1 MSRISTY
8 PIDTVVDT
16 ADLLI
21 GTDSE
26 DSNITKNYTIA
37 SIISLAE
44 SSIDLAEVLAVG
56 NTATNNI
63 NLTGIMTATTV
74 NGTNGT
80 IGVFG
85 STTGNIT
92 TVNSTNIVNSALVS
106 TADLTATT
114 GNITTVNSTNIVNS
128 ALVST
133 ADLTATTGN
142 ITTVNS
148 TNIVNSA
155 SVTTLGLT
163 ATTGVIATLGSTTG
177 NISTLNSTNI
187 VNAALVSTANLTATA
202 GITNNLL
209 YIDYAGSSG
218 TINQVLL
225 STGTATAWGNQ
236 VTSTWNLDADSGGP
250 LTISDEDGV
259 NFNGGTYITTLAATP
274 ISPENKVISII
285 HDDTARIDT
294 PLTPTAL
301 AYGGTFT
308 AISSATTNTTGH
320 VTATDVTTYTLP
332 AAKAYIGARANMA
345 GQYTNLPI
353 ITQWYALNY
362 VLADVTASLW
372 TTQLGT
378 AGYNTRVRY
387 EGSPDQ
393 TFNITVTFTINGW
406 TVGDIAQFALYNGN
420 AIISKSEQKIEATSS
435 LYTTGTLQAM
445 QFMGTGDFIEVYAKA
460 PTATTIVSVDYLT
473 ISVVPV

>member
-63 NLTGIMTATTV
+63 TLTGIMTATTV
-74 NGTNGT
+74 DGTNGT
-80 IGVFG
+80 IVTFGSTTGTIVTLG

-106 TADLTATT
+106 TA
-114 GNITTVNSTNIVNS
+114 
-128 ALVST
+128 
-133 ADLTATTGN
+133 
-142 ITTVNS
+142 
-148 TNIVNSA
+148 
-155 SVTTLGLT
+155 
-163 ATTGVIATLGSTTG
+163 
-177 NISTLNSTNI
+177 
-187 VNAALVSTANLTATA
+187 NLTATA

-209 YIDYAGSSG
+209 YIDSTGSSG
-218 TINQVLL
+218 TLNQVLL
-225 STGTATAWGNQ
+225 STGTATQWGNQ
-236 VTSTWNLDADSGGP
+236 VTSTWDLNADSGGP

-259 NFNGGTYITTLAATP
+259 NINGGTYITTALSVP
-274 ISPENKVISII
+274 VSDKVISIT
-285 HDDTARIDT
+285 HDDTSRTDT

-308 AISSATTNTTGH
+308 AISSATTNATGH

-345 GQYTNLPI
+345 AQTTSLPI
-353 ITQWYALNY
+353 VTEWYGLNY
-362 VLADVTASLW
+362 ILANETASLW
-372 TTQLGT
+372 TTQLNA
-378 AGYNTRVRY
+378 AGYSTKIRY
-387 EGSPDQ
+387 DGSPDQ

-406 TVGDIAQFALYNGN
+406 TVGDIAQFALYNGTVKIPN
-420 AIISKSEQKIEATSS
+420 SEQKIEATSN

-445 QFMGTGDFIEVYAKA
+445 QLMSTGDFIEVYANA
-460 PTATTIVSVDYLT
+460 PTASTTVSVEYLT
-473 ISVVPV
+473 ISAVPV

>member
-26 DSNITKNYTIA
+26 DQNITKNYTIA

-80 IGVFG
+80 IGVFSSTTGTIVTLG

-106 TADLTATT
+106 TA
-114 GNITTVNSTNIVNS
+114 
-128 ALVST
+128 
-133 ADLTATTGN
+133 
-142 ITTVNS
+142 
-148 TNIVNSA
+148 
-155 SVTTLGLT
+155 
-163 ATTGVIATLGSTTG
+163 
-177 NISTLNSTNI
+177 
-187 VNAALVSTANLTATA
+187 NLTATA

-209 YIDYAGSSG
+209 YIDSLGYSG
-218 TINQVLL
+218 TANQVLL
-225 STGTATAWGNQ
+225 STGTATQWGNQ
-236 VTSTWNLDADSGGP
+236 VTSTWDLTADTGGP
-250 LTISDEDGV
+250 LTISNEDGV
-259 NFNGGTYITTLAATP
+259 NVNGGTYITTTLSVP
-274 ISPENKVISII
+274 ITDKVISII
-285 HDDTARIDT
+285 HDNTARTDT

-301 AYGGTFT
+301 AHGGTFT
-308 AISSATTNTTGH
+308 AISSATTNATGH

-345 GQYTNLPI
+345 GQTTSLTV
-353 ITQWYALNY
+353 ITEWYGLNY
-362 VLADVTASLW
+362 LLANVTASLW
-372 TTQLGT
+372 TTQVNV
-378 AGYNTRVRY
+378 AGYQTKIRY
-387 EGSPDQ
+387 DGSPDQ
-393 TFNITVTFTINGW
+393 MFNITVTFTINGW
-406 TVGDIAQFALYNGN
+406 TVGDIAEFALYNGTVK
-420 AIISKSEQKIEATSS
+420 IPSSEQKIEATSS

-445 QFMGTGDFIEVYAKA
+445 QFMSTGDFIEVYAKA

-473 ISVVPV
+473 ISAVPV

>member
-26 DSNITKNYTIA
+26 DQNITKNYTIA

-80 IGVFG
+80 IGVFSSTTGTIVTLG

-106 TADLTATT
+106 TA
-114 GNITTVNSTNIVNS
+114 
-128 ALVST
+128 
-133 ADLTATTGN
+133 
-142 ITTVNS
+142 
-148 TNIVNSA
+148 
-155 SVTTLGLT
+155 
-163 ATTGVIATLGSTTG
+163 
-177 NISTLNSTNI
+177 
-187 VNAALVSTANLTATA
+187 NLTATA

-209 YIDYAGSSG
+209 YIDSLGDSG
-218 TINQVLL
+218 TANQVLL
-225 STGTATAWGNQ
+225 STGTATQWGNQ
-236 VTSTWNLDADSGGP
+236 VTSTWDLNAGSGGP
-250 LTISDEDGV
+250 LIISNLDGV
-259 NFNGGTYITTLAATP
+259 DVNGGTYITTTLATP
-274 ISPENKVISII
+274 VSPENKVISII
-285 HDDTARIDT
+285 HDNTARTDT
-294 PLTPTAL
+294 PITPTAL

-320 VTATDVTTYTLP
+320 VTATDITTYTLP
-332 AAKAYIGARANMA
+332 AAKAYIGARANMT
-345 GQYTNLPI
+345 GQTTSLPV
-353 ITQWYALNY
+353 ITQWYGLNY
-362 VLADVTASLW
+362 NLSNITASLW
-372 TTQLGT
+372 TTQPNV
-378 AGYNTRVRY
+378 AGYSTKIRY
-387 EGSPDQ
+387 DGSPDQ

-406 TVGDIAQFALYNGN
+406 TVGDIAQFALYNGTVK
-420 AIISKSEQKIEATSS
+420 IPSSEQKIEATSS

-445 QFMGTGDFIEVYAKA
+445 QFMSTGDFIEVYAKA

-473 ISVVPV
+473 ISAVPV

>member
-1 MSRISTY
+1 MARISTY

-85 STTGNIT
+85 S
-92 TVNSTNIVNSALVS
+92 
-106 TADLTATT
+106 TT

-274 ISPENKVISII
+274 ISSENKVISIT
-285 HDDTARIDT
+285 HDDTARTDT

>member
-1 MSRISTY
+1 MARISTY
-8 PIDTVVDT
+8 PIDAVVDT
-16 ADLLI
+16 GDLLI

-37 SIISLAE
+37 SIIALAE

-80 IGVFG
+80 IGVFSSTTGTIVTLG

-106 TADLTATT
+106 TA
-114 GNITTVNSTNIVNS
+114 
-128 ALVST
+128 
-133 ADLTATTGN
+133 
-142 ITTVNS
+142 
-148 TNIVNSA
+148 
-155 SVTTLGLT
+155 
-163 ATTGVIATLGSTTG
+163 
-177 NISTLNSTNI
+177 
-187 VNAALVSTANLTATA
+187 NLTATA

-209 YIDYAGSSG
+209 YIDSAGSSG
-218 TINQVLL
+218 ALNQVLL
-225 STGTATAWGNQ
+225 STGTATLWGNQ

-259 NFNGGTYITTLAATP
+259 NLDGGTYITTVLAVP
-274 ISPENKVISII
+274 VSPENKVISIT
-285 HDDTARIDT
+285 HDDTARTDT

-320 VTATDVTTYTLP
+320 VTATDITTYTLP

-345 GQYTNLPI
+345 GQTTSLTV
-353 ITQWYALNY
+353 ITEWYGLNY
-362 VLADVTASLW
+362 LLANVTASLW
-372 TTQLGT
+372 TTQVNV
-378 AGYNTRVRY
+378 AGYQTKIRY
-387 EGSPDQ
+387 DGSPDQ
-393 TFNITVTFTINGW
+393 MFNITVTFTINGW
-406 TVGDIAQFALYNGN
+406 TVGDIAEFALYNGTVK
-420 AIISKSEQKIEATSS
+420 IPSSEQKIEATSS

-445 QFMGTGDFIEVYAKA
+445 QFMSTGDFIEVYAKA

-473 ISVVPV
+473 ISAVPV

>member
-1 MSRISTY
+1 
-8 PIDTVVDT
+8 
-16 ADLLI
+16 
-21 GTDSE
+21 
-26 DSNITKNYTIA
+26 
-37 SIISLAE
+37 
-44 SSIDLAEVLAVG
+44 
-56 NTATNNI
+56 
-63 NLTGIMTATTV
+63 
-74 NGTNGT
+74 
-80 IGVFG
+80 
-85 STTGNIT
+85 
-92 TVNSTNIVNSALVS
+92 
-106 TADLTATT
+106 
-114 GNITTVNSTNIVNS
+114 
-128 ALVST
+128 
-133 ADLTATTGN
+133 
-142 ITTVNS
+142 
-148 TNIVNSA
+148 
-155 SVTTLGLT
+155 VTTLGLT

-177 NISTLNSTNI
+177 NIRTLNSTNI

-285 HDDTARIDT
+285 HDNTARIDT

-308 AISSATTNTTGH
+308 AISSATTNATGH

>member
-1 MSRISTY
+1 MARISTY
-8 PIDTVVDT
+8 PIDAVVDT
-16 ADLLI
+16 GDLLI

-37 SIISLAE
+37 SIIALAE

-80 IGVFG
+80 IGVFSSTTGTIVTLG

-92 TVNSTNIVNSALVS
+92 TVNSTNIVNSS
-106 TADLTATT
+106 
-114 GNITTVNSTNIVNS
+114 
-128 ALVST
+128 
-133 ADLTATTGN
+133 
-142 ITTVNS
+142 
-148 TNIVNSA
+148 
-155 SVTTLGLT
+155 
-163 ATTGVIATLGSTTG
+163 
-177 NISTLNSTNI
+177 
-187 VNAALVSTANLTATA
+187 LVSTANLTATA

-209 YIDYAGSSG
+209 YIDSAGSSG
-218 TINQVLL
+218 ALNQVLL
-225 STGTATAWGNQ
+225 STGTATLWGNQ

-259 NFNGGTYITTLAATP
+259 NLDGGTYITTVLAVP
-274 ISPENKVISII
+274 VSPENKVISIT
-285 HDDTARIDT
+285 HDDTARTDT

-308 AISSATTNTTGH
+308 AISSATTNATGH

-345 GQYTNLPI
+345 GQTTSLTV
-353 ITQWYALNY
+353 ITEWYGLNY
-362 VLADVTASLW
+362 LLANVTASLW
-372 TTQLGT
+372 TTQVNV
-378 AGYNTRVRY
+378 AGYQTKIRY
-387 EGSPDQ
+387 DGSPDQ
-393 TFNITVTFTINGW
+393 MFNITVTFTINGW
-406 TVGDIAQFALYNGN
+406 TVGDIAEFALYNGTVK
-420 AIISKSEQKIEATSS
+420 IPSSEQKIEATSS

-445 QFMGTGDFIEVYAKA
+445 QFMSTGDFIEVYAKA
-460 PTATTIVSVDYLT
+460 PTAATIVSVDYLT
-473 ISVVPV
+473 ISAVPV

>member
-1 MSRISTY
+1 MARISTY
-8 PIDTVVDT
+8 PIDAVVDT
-16 ADLLI
+16 GDLLI

-37 SIISLAE
+37 SIIALAE

-80 IGVFG
+80 IGVFSSTTGTIVTLG

-92 TVNSTNIVNSALVS
+92 TVNSTNIVNSS
-106 TADLTATT
+106 
-114 GNITTVNSTNIVNS
+114 
-128 ALVST
+128 
-133 ADLTATTGN
+133 
-142 ITTVNS
+142 
-148 TNIVNSA
+148 
-155 SVTTLGLT
+155 
-163 ATTGVIATLGSTTG
+163 
-177 NISTLNSTNI
+177 
-187 VNAALVSTANLTATA
+187 LVSTANLTATA

-209 YIDYAGSSG
+209 YIDSAGSSG
-218 TINQVLL
+218 ALNQVLL
-225 STGTATAWGNQ
+225 STGTATLWGNQ

-259 NFNGGTYITTLAATP
+259 NLDGGTYITTVLAVP
-274 ISPENKVISII
+274 VSPENKVISIT
-285 HDDTARIDT
+285 HDDTARTDT

-308 AISSATTNTTGH
+308 AISSATTNATGH

-345 GQYTNLPI
+345 GQTTSLTV
-353 ITQWYALNY
+353 ITEWYGLNY
-362 VLADVTASLW
+362 LLANVTASLW
-372 TTQLGT
+372 TTQVNA
-378 AGYNTRVRY
+378 AGYQTKIRY
-387 EGSPDQ
+387 DGSPDQ

-406 TVGDIAQFALYNGN
+406 TVGDIAEFALYNGTVK
-420 AIISKSEQKIEATSS
+420 IPSSEQKIEATSS

-445 QFMGTGDFIEVYAKA
+445 QFMSTGDFIEVYAKA

-473 ISVVPV
+473 ISAVPV

>member
-63 NLTGIMTATTV
+63 TLTGIMTETTV
-74 NGTNGT
+74 DGTNGT
-80 IGVFG
+80 IVTFGSTTGTIVTLG

-106 TADLTATT
+106 TA
-114 GNITTVNSTNIVNS
+114 
-128 ALVST
+128 
-133 ADLTATTGN
+133 
-142 ITTVNS
+142 
-148 TNIVNSA
+148 
-155 SVTTLGLT
+155 
-163 ATTGVIATLGSTTG
+163 
-177 NISTLNSTNI
+177 
-187 VNAALVSTANLTATA
+187 NLTATA

-209 YIDYAGSSG
+209 YIDSTGSSG
-218 TINQVLL
+218 TLNQVLL
-225 STGTATAWGNQ
+225 STGTATQWGNQ
-236 VTSTWNLDADSGGP
+236 VTSTWDLNADSGGP

-259 NFNGGTYITTLAATP
+259 NINGGTYITTALSVP
-274 ISPENKVISII
+274 VSDKVISIT
-285 HDDTARIDT
+285 HDDTSRTDT

-308 AISSATTNTTGH
+308 AISSATTNATGH

-345 GQYTNLPI
+345 AQTTSLPI
-353 ITQWYALNY
+353 VTEWYGLNY
-362 VLADVTASLW
+362 ILANETASLW
-372 TTQLGT
+372 TTQLNA
-378 AGYNTRVRY
+378 AGYSTKIRY
-387 EGSPDQ
+387 DGSPDQ

-406 TVGDIAQFALYNGN
+406 TVGDIAQFALYNGTVKIPN
-420 AIISKSEQKIEATSS
+420 SEQKIEATSN

-445 QFMGTGDFIEVYAKA
+445 QLMSTGDFIEVYANA
-460 PTATTIVSVDYLT
+460 PTASTTVSVEYLT
-473 ISVVPV
+473 ISAVPV

>member
-1 MSRISTY
+1 MARISTY
-8 PIDTVVDT
+8 PIDAVVDT
-16 ADLLI
+16 GDLLI

-37 SIISLAE
+37 SIIALAE

-80 IGVFG
+80 IGVFSSTTGTIVTLG

-92 TVNSTNIVNSALVS
+92 TVNSTNIVNSS
-106 TADLTATT
+106 
-114 GNITTVNSTNIVNS
+114 
-128 ALVST
+128 
-133 ADLTATTGN
+133 
-142 ITTVNS
+142 
-148 TNIVNSA
+148 
-155 SVTTLGLT
+155 
-163 ATTGVIATLGSTTG
+163 
-177 NISTLNSTNI
+177 
-187 VNAALVSTANLTATA
+187 LVSTANLTATA

-209 YIDYAGSSG
+209 YIDSAGSSG
-218 TINQVLL
+218 ALNQVLL
-225 STGTATAWGNQ
+225 STGTATLWGNQ

-259 NFNGGTYITTLAATP
+259 NLDGGTYITTVLAVP
-274 ISPENKVISII
+274 VSPENKVISIT
-285 HDDTARIDT
+285 HDDTARTDT

-308 AISSATTNTTGH
+308 AISSATTNATGH

-345 GQYTNLPI
+345 GQTTSLTV
-353 ITQWYALNY
+353 ITEWYGLNY
-362 VLADVTASLW
+362 LLANVTASLW
-372 TTQLGT
+372 TTQVNV
-378 AGYNTRVRY
+378 AGYQTKIRY
-387 EGSPDQ
+387 DGSPDQ
-393 TFNITVTFTINGW
+393 MFNITVTFTINGW
-406 TVGDIAQFALYNGN
+406 TVGDIAEFALYNGTVK
-420 AIISKSEQKIEATSS
+420 IPSSEQKIEATSS

-445 QFMGTGDFIEVYAKA
+445 QFMSTGDFIEVYAKA

-473 ISVVPV
+473 ISAVPV

>member
-26 DSNITKNYTIA
+26 DQNITKNYTIA

-80 IGVFG
+80 IGVFSSTTGTIVTLG

-106 TADLTATT
+106 TA
-114 GNITTVNSTNIVNS
+114 
-128 ALVST
+128 
-133 ADLTATTGN
+133 
-142 ITTVNS
+142 
-148 TNIVNSA
+148 
-155 SVTTLGLT
+155 
-163 ATTGVIATLGSTTG
+163 
-177 NISTLNSTNI
+177 
-187 VNAALVSTANLTATA
+187 NLTATA

-209 YIDYAGSSG
+209 YIDSAGSSG
-218 TINQVLL
+218 TANQVLL
-225 STGTATAWGNQ
+225 STGTATSWGNQ

-274 ISPENKVISII
+274 ISSENKVISIT
-285 HDDTARIDT
+285 HDDTARTDT

-308 AISSATTNTTGH
+308 AISSATTNATGH

-345 GQYTNLPI
+345 GQNTSLPV
-353 ITQWYALNY
+353 ITQWYGLNY
-362 VLADVTASLW
+362 LLANVTASLW
-372 TTQLGT
+372 TTQNNA
-378 AGYNTRVRY
+378 AGYQTKIRY
-387 EGSPDQ
+387 DGSPDQ

-406 TVGDIAQFALYNGN
+406 TVGDIAQFALYNGTN
-420 AIISKSEQKIEATSS
+420 IITDSEQKIEATSS

-445 QFMGTGDFIEVYAKA
+445 QFMSTGDFIEVYAKA
-460 PTATTIVSVDYLT
+460 PTAATIVSVDYLT
-473 ISVVPV
+473 ISAVPV

>member
-26 DSNITKNYTIA
+26 DQNITKNYTIA

-80 IGVFG
+80 IGVFSSTTGTIVTLG

-106 TADLTATT
+106 TA
-114 GNITTVNSTNIVNS
+114 
-128 ALVST
+128 
-133 ADLTATTGN
+133 
-142 ITTVNS
+142 
-148 TNIVNSA
+148 
-155 SVTTLGLT
+155 
-163 ATTGVIATLGSTTG
+163 
-177 NISTLNSTNI
+177 
-187 VNAALVSTANLTATA
+187 NLTATA

-209 YIDYAGSSG
+209 YIDSLGDSG
-218 TINQVLL
+218 TANQVLL
-225 STGTATAWGNQ
+225 STGTATQWGNQ
-236 VTSTWNLDADSGGP
+236 VTSTWDLNAGSGGP
-250 LTISDEDGV
+250 LIISNLDGV
-259 NFNGGTYITTLAATP
+259 DVNGGTYITTTLATP
-274 ISPENKVISII
+274 VSPENKVISII
-285 HDDTARIDT
+285 HDNTARTDT
-294 PLTPTAL
+294 PITPTAL

-345 GQYTNLPI
+345 GQNTSLPV
-353 ITQWYALNY
+353 ITQWYGLNY
-362 VLADVTASLW
+362 LLANVTASLW
-372 TTQLGT
+372 TTQNNA
-378 AGYNTRVRY
+378 AGYQTKIRY
-387 EGSPDQ
+387 DGSPDQ

-406 TVGDIAQFALYNGN
+406 TVGDIAQFALYNGTN
-420 AIISKSEQKIEATSS
+420 IITDSEQKIEATSS

-445 QFMGTGDFIEVYAKA
+445 QFMSTGDFIEVYAKA

-473 ISVVPV
+473 ISAVPV

>member
-1 MSRISTY
+1 MARISTY
-8 PIDTVVDT
+8 PIDAVVDT
-16 ADLLI
+16 GDLLI

-37 SIISLAE
+37 SIIALAE

-74 NGTNGT
+74 NGT
-80 IGVFG
+80 IGNITTVNSTNIANSASVATTGLTATTGVIATLG
-85 STTGNIT
+85 SSTGNIT
-92 TVNSTNIVNSALVS
+92 TVNSTNIVNS
-106 TADLTATT
+106 
-114 GNITTVNSTNIVNS
+114 
-128 ALVST
+128 
-133 ADLTATTGN
+133 
-142 ITTVNS
+142 
-148 TNIVNSA
+148 
-155 SVTTLGLT
+155 
-163 ATTGVIATLGSTTG
+163 
-177 NISTLNSTNI
+177 
-187 VNAALVSTANLTATA
+187 ALVSTANLTATA

-209 YIDYAGSSG
+209 YIDSAGSSG

-259 NFNGGTYITTLAATP
+259 NFNGGTYITTLPATP
-274 ISPENKVISII
+274 ISSENKVISIT
-285 HDDTARIDT
+285 HDDTARTDT

-332 AAKAYIGARANMA
+332 AAKAYIGARANMT
-345 GQYTNLPI
+345 GQTTSLPV
-353 ITQWYALNY
+353 ITQWYGLNY
-362 VLADVTASLW
+362 ILANVTASLW
-372 TTQLGT
+372 TTQNNV
-378 AGYNTRVRY
+378 AGYSTKIRY
-387 EGSPDQ
+387 DGSPDQ

-406 TVGDIAQFALYNGN
+406 TVGDIAQFSLYNGTVK
-420 AIISKSEQKIEATSS
+420 IPSSEQKIEATSS

-445 QFMGTGDFIEVYAKA
+445 QFMSSGDFIEVYAKA

-473 ISVVPV
+473 ISAVPV

>member
-26 DSNITKNYTIA
+26 DQNITKNYTIA

-80 IGVFG
+80 IGVFSSTTGTIVTLG

-106 TADLTATT
+106 TA
-114 GNITTVNSTNIVNS
+114 
-128 ALVST
+128 
-133 ADLTATTGN
+133 
-142 ITTVNS
+142 
-148 TNIVNSA
+148 
-155 SVTTLGLT
+155 
-163 ATTGVIATLGSTTG
+163 
-177 NISTLNSTNI
+177 
-187 VNAALVSTANLTATA
+187 NLTATA

-209 YIDYAGSSG
+209 YIDSLGDSG
-218 TINQVLL
+218 TANQVLL
-225 STGTATAWGNQ
+225 STGTATQWGNQ
-236 VTSTWNLDADSGGP
+236 VTSTWDLNAGSGGP
-250 LTISDEDGV
+250 LIISNLDGV
-259 NFNGGTYITTLAATP
+259 DVNGGTYITTTLATP
-274 ISPENKVISII
+274 VSPENKVISII
-285 HDDTARIDT
+285 HDNTARTDT
-294 PLTPTAL
+294 PITPTAL

-332 AAKAYIGARANMA
+332 AAKAYIGARANMT
-345 GQYTNLPI
+345 GQTTSLPV
-353 ITQWYALNY
+353 ITQWYGLNY
-362 VLADVTASLW
+362 NLSNITASLW
-372 TTQLGT
+372 TTQPNV
-378 AGYNTRVRY
+378 AGYSTKIRY
-387 EGSPDQ
+387 DGSPDQ

-406 TVGDIAQFALYNGN
+406 TVGDIAQFALYNGTVK
-420 AIISKSEQKIEATSS
+420 IPSSEQKIEATSS

-445 QFMGTGDFIEVYAKA
+445 QFMSTGDFIEVYAKA

-473 ISVVPV
+473 ISAVPV

>member
-1 MSRISTY
+1 MARISTY
-8 PIDTVVDT
+8 PIDAVVDT
-16 ADLLI
+16 GDLLI

-37 SIISLAE
+37 SIIALAE

-80 IGVFG
+80 IGVFSSTTGTIVTLG

-92 TVNSTNIVNSALVS
+92 TVNSTNIVNSS
-106 TADLTATT
+106 
-114 GNITTVNSTNIVNS
+114 
-128 ALVST
+128 
-133 ADLTATTGN
+133 
-142 ITTVNS
+142 
-148 TNIVNSA
+148 
-155 SVTTLGLT
+155 
-163 ATTGVIATLGSTTG
+163 
-177 NISTLNSTNI
+177 
-187 VNAALVSTANLTATA
+187 LVSTANLTATA

-209 YIDYAGSSG
+209 YIDSAGSSG
-218 TINQVLL
+218 ALNQVLL
-225 STGTATAWGNQ
+225 STGTATLWGNQ

-259 NFNGGTYITTLAATP
+259 NLDGGTYITTVLAVP
-274 ISPENKVISII
+274 VSPENKVISIT
-285 HDDTARIDT
+285 HDDTVRTDT

-308 AISSATTNTTGH
+308 AISSATTNATGH

-345 GQYTNLPI
+345 GQTTSLTV
-353 ITQWYALNY
+353 ITEWYGLNY
-362 VLADVTASLW
+362 LLANVTASLW
-372 TTQLGT
+372 TTQVNV
-378 AGYNTRVRY
+378 AGYQTKIRY
-387 EGSPDQ
+387 DGSPDQ
-393 TFNITVTFTINGW
+393 MFNITVTFTINGW
-406 TVGDIAQFALYNGN
+406 TVGDIAEFALYNGTVK
-420 AIISKSEQKIEATSS
+420 IPSSEQKIEATSS

-445 QFMGTGDFIEVYAKA
+445 QFMSTGDFIEVYAKA

-473 ISVVPV
+473 ISAVPV

>member
-1 MSRISTY
+1 MARISTY
-8 PIDTVVDT
+8 PIDAVVDT
-16 ADLLI
+16 GDLLI

-37 SIISLAE
+37 SIIALAE

-80 IGVFG
+80 IGVFSSTTGTIVTLG

-92 TVNSTNIVNSALVS
+92 TVNSTNIVNSS
-106 TADLTATT
+106 
-114 GNITTVNSTNIVNS
+114 
-128 ALVST
+128 
-133 ADLTATTGN
+133 
-142 ITTVNS
+142 
-148 TNIVNSA
+148 
-155 SVTTLGLT
+155 
-163 ATTGVIATLGSTTG
+163 
-177 NISTLNSTNI
+177 
-187 VNAALVSTANLTATA
+187 LVSTANLTATA

-209 YIDYAGSSG
+209 YIDSAGSSG
-218 TINQVLL
+218 ALNQVLL
-225 STGTATAWGNQ
+225 STGTATLWGNQ

-259 NFNGGTYITTLAATP
+259 NLDGGTYITTVLAVP
-274 ISPENKVISII
+274 VSPENKVISIT
-285 HDDTARIDT
+285 HDDTARTDT

-308 AISSATTNTTGH
+308 AISSATTNATGH

-345 GQYTNLPI
+345 GQTTSLTV
-353 ITQWYALNY
+353 ITEWYGLNY
-362 VLADVTASLW
+362 LLANVTASLW
-372 TTQLGT
+372 TTQVNV
-378 AGYNTRVRY
+378 AGYQTKIRY
-387 EGSPDQ
+387 DGSPDQ
-393 TFNITVTFTINGW
+393 MFNITVTFTINGW
-406 TVGDIAQFALYNGN
+406 TVGDIAQFALYNGTN
-420 AIISKSEQKIEATSS
+420 IITDSEQKIEATSS

-445 QFMGTGDFIEVYAKA
+445 QFMSTGDFIEVYAKA

-473 ISVVPV
+473 ISAVPV

>member
-1 MSRISTY
+1 MARISTY

-74 NGTNGT
+74 NGT
-80 IGVFG
+80 IGNITTVNSTNISNSASVATTGLTATTGVIATLG
-85 STTGNIT
+85 SSTGNIT
-92 TVNSTNIVNSALVS
+92 TVNSTNIVNS
-106 TADLTATT
+106 
-114 GNITTVNSTNIVNS
+114 
-128 ALVST
+128 
-133 ADLTATTGN
+133 
-142 ITTVNS
+142 
-148 TNIVNSA
+148 
-155 SVTTLGLT
+155 
-163 ATTGVIATLGSTTG
+163 
-177 NISTLNSTNI
+177 
-187 VNAALVSTANLTATA
+187 ALVSTANLTATA

-209 YIDYAGSSG
+209 YIDSAGSSG
-218 TINQVLL
+218 ALNQVLL
-225 STGTATAWGNQ
+225 STGTATLWGNQ

-259 NFNGGTYITTLAATP
+259 NLDGGTYITTVLAVP
-274 ISPENKVISII
+274 VSPENKVISIT
-285 HDDTARIDT
+285 HDDTARTDT

-308 AISSATTNTTGH
+308 AISSATTNATGH

-345 GQYTNLPI
+345 GQTTSLTV
-353 ITQWYALNY
+353 ITEWYGLNY
-362 VLADVTASLW
+362 LLANVTASLW
-372 TTQLGT
+372 TTQVNV
-378 AGYNTRVRY
+378 AGYQTKIRY
-387 EGSPDQ
+387 DGSPDQ
-393 TFNITVTFTINGW
+393 MFNITVTFTINGW
-406 TVGDIAQFALYNGN
+406 TVGDIAEFALYNGTVK
-420 AIISKSEQKIEATSS
+420 IPSSEQKIEATSS

-445 QFMGTGDFIEVYAKA
+445 QFMSTGDFIEVYAKA

-473 ISVVPV
+473 ISAVPV

>member
-80 IGVFG
+80 IGVFSSTTGTIVTLG

-106 TADLTATT
+106 TA
-114 GNITTVNSTNIVNS
+114 
-128 ALVST
+128 
-133 ADLTATTGN
+133 
-142 ITTVNS
+142 
-148 TNIVNSA
+148 
-155 SVTTLGLT
+155 
-163 ATTGVIATLGSTTG
+163 
-177 NISTLNSTNI
+177 
-187 VNAALVSTANLTATA
+187 NLTATA

-209 YIDYAGSSG
+209 YIDSAGSSG
-218 TINQVLL
+218 ALNQVLL
-225 STGTATAWGNQ
+225 STGTATLWGNQ

-259 NFNGGTYITTLAATP
+259 NLDGGTYITTVLAVP
-274 ISPENKVISII
+274 VSPENKVISIT
-285 HDDTARIDT
+285 HDDTARTDT

-308 AISSATTNTTGH
+308 AISSATTNATGH

-345 GQYTNLPI
+345 GQTTSLTV
-353 ITQWYALNY
+353 ITEWYGLNY
-362 VLADVTASLW
+362 LLANVTASLW
-372 TTQLGT
+372 TTQVNV
-378 AGYNTRVRY
+378 AGYQTKIRY
-387 EGSPDQ
+387 DGSPDQ
-393 TFNITVTFTINGW
+393 MFNITVTFTINGW
-406 TVGDIAQFALYNGN
+406 TVGDIAEFALYNGTVK
-420 AIISKSEQKIEATSS
+420 IPSSEQKIEATSS

-445 QFMGTGDFIEVYAKA
+445 QFMSTGDFIEVYAKA

-473 ISVVPV
+473 ISAVPV